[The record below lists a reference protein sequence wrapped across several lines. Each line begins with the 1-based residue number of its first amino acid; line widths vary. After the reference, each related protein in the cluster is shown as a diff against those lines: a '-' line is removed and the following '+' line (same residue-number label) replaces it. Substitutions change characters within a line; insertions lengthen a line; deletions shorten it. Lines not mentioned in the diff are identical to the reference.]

1 MLISV
6 NAGHSKYVHGMVGF
20 LVEKDETIKVADATL
35 KWLKLAGHDA
45 RLAPNE
51 GRSVPE
57 YLREE
62 YGHANSIGAE
72 LAVSHHFNSFNG
84 SAHGVEVL
92 VHPRTTQRTKVLASR
107 IAEKLSKVLDITN
120 RGVKERTNLAFL
132 NKTKCPAVLIEVCF
146 GDNRSDVDAYNRLTP
161 DGVGK
166 VIAEAINGAPI
177 EGTTKMVNDR
187 EESKVEHERWEHK
200 DGNTYLYI
208 DGKLYKGERLV
219 DAGDHVTRQF
229 FDLKD
234 GHLLKGKPFTEVKIY
249 VDEWGAHHEVLVD

>member
-1 MLISV
+1 MLVSV
-6 NAGHSKYVHGMVGF
+6 NAGHSKHVEGMNGY
-20 LVEKDETIKVADATL
+20 LSENDETIKVANATC
-35 KWLKLAGHDA
+35 KWLKATGHDA

-51 GRSVPE
+51 GRSARE

-72 LAVSHHFNSFNG
+72 LAVSHHFNAYNG
-84 SAHGVEVL
+84 SARGVEVL
-92 VHPRTTQRTKVLASR
+92 VHPKTSKTNKILAS
-107 IAEKLSKVLDITN
+107 KVSKSLASAMGIPN

-132 NKTKCPAVLIEVCF
+132 NKTKCPAMLIEVCF
-146 GDNRSDVDAYNRLTP
+146 GDNRADVDAYNKLTP

-166 VIAEAINGAPI
+166 VIAEAINGESI
-177 EGTTKMVNDR
+177 EGEKHVSEKLD
-187 EESKVEHERWEHK
+187 WQHK
-200 DGNTYLYI
+200 DGKTYLYI
-208 DGKLYKGERLV
+208 DGELYKGERLV